1 MILSNTSIRTAKKK
15 DIDTVIRITKDNGHF
30 WTQEVDG
37 AEALNRVLARP
48 ENVFL
53 VCEKDNDI
61 LGFIIGSWDGARAII
76 HKLSV
81 RPDVHGLGIGRELVA
96 HAIEDFKKLGAPTV
110 GVTAAD
116 GSRTD
121 EEDSTDFWKKAGF
134 EPIPARLM
142 INFNIRE
149 GENEGK

>member
-1 MILSNTSIRTAKKK
+1 MIPSNTSIRTAKKK
-15 DIDTVIRITKDNGHF
+15 DIGTVIRITKENEHY
-30 WTQEVDG
+30 WSPEVDG
-37 AEALNRVLARP
+37 AEALDRVLARP
-48 ENVFL
+48 DNVFL
-53 VCEKDNDI
+53 VCERDNDV

-81 RPDVHGLGIGRELVA
+81 KPDAHGLGIGRELVDR
-96 HAIEDFKKLGAPTV
+96 AIEDFKKSGAPTV

-121 EEDSTDFWKKAGF
+121 EEDSTGFWKKVGF

-142 INFNIRE
+142 INFDIWKD
-149 GENEGK
+149 ENEGK